1 MLRYVK
7 VVEIISMNYFS
18 YIYRGADKIIC
29 LIISA
34 LALLSVLMIGSTSVD
49 TSFLSRNVII
59 QIAMIEIGRA
69 SCRERV

>member
-1 MLRYVK
+1 
-7 VVEIISMNYFS
+7 MNYFS

-49 TSFLSRNVII
+49 TAVDRKSV
-59 QIAMIEIGRA
+59 
-69 SCRERV
+69 V